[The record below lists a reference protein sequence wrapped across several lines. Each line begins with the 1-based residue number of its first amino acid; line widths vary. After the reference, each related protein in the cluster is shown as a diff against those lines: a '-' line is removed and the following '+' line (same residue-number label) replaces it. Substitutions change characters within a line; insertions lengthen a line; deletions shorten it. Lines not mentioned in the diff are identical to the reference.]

1 MTDARAGAEA
11 PDSWMLDGGGEIAK
25 PVEPDVLVDLV
36 DRLTANARGAEETP
50 KTPKTRAV
58 RADAL
63 KRLEKTLEAQG
74 VQIMGAVERTG
85 DETK

>member
-1 MTDARAGAEA
+1 MTDARAGAED

-50 KTPKTRAV
+50 KTRAV

-63 KRLEKTLEAQG
+63 KKLEKTLEAQG
-74 VQIMGAVERTG
+74 VQGMGAVERTG
-85 DETK
+85 DETT